1 MRHKAL
7 LLAATSL
14 TIAAAGACARDADV
28 ESADQRRCDAG
39 SELSA
44 AWNAFTDGEI
54 TAEDRDRLIDAL
66 AEVGHAHSEVA
77 QAESQ
82 AGNNPLHEFNE
93 SIQDQPDDATL
104 AERAEDQTVSFFDML
119 AGLKDLFVGRD
130 CP

>member
-1 MRHKAL
+1 MRRAL
-7 LLAATSL
+7 AVATAL
-14 TIAAAGACARDADV
+14 TIAVATAACARDADV

-39 SELSA
+39 SELGA
-44 AWNAFTDGEI
+44 AWEAFTDGEI

-66 AEVGHAHSEVA
+66 AEAGHANSEVA

-93 SIQDQPDDATL
+93 SIQGQPDDATL
-104 AERAEDQTVSFFDML
+104 AERAEDQTTSFFDML